1 MKGFCP
7 EGEHEVDLAVISTE
21 EEFNVRG
28 ESIMLNVS
36 YFRCE
41 DGHTFDDPK
50 SSDDPIDRAYR
61 EYRIRQGLL
70 QPEGIRQF
78 RLSTGLTQRELA
90 SILGF
95 GAVTL
100 SRYENGALQSEAHDK
115 LLRMAI
121 DPANLTALAKQN
133 QSKLSAKT
141 FSRLLQ
147 YLEADVK
154 DQHQS
159 LRALF
164 ETTYAQHEQDE
175 YSGDSYF
182 DIEKLTTAILFFC
195 VRSDVFKT
203 KLNKLLFYADF
214 KHFKEFSAS
223 ISGSRYAHLPFGPVP
238 DHYDLVLAMLHE
250 DERISLQERDYGEY
264 VGEIVRPLGVP
275 DISNFSLAELKTITE
290 VKARFEGCSSSQ
302 ISKLSHN
309 EKGYKETKDGELISY
324 RFSDALSI

>member
-1 MKGFCP
+1 
-7 EGEHEVDLAVISTE
+7 
-21 EEFNVRG
+21 VRG
-28 ESIMLNVS
+28 ESIMLGVS

-61 EYRIRQGLL
+61 EYRLRRGLL
-70 QPEGIRQF
+70 QPEEIRRF

-95 GAVTL
+95 GSVTL

-121 DPANLTALAKQN
+121 DPANLAVLAKQN
-133 QSKLSAKT
+133 RMKLSEET
-141 FSRLLQ
+141 FHRLLQ

-159 LRALF
+159 LRILF
-164 ETTYAQHEQDE
+164 ETTYAHYEHDE
-175 YSGDSYF
+175 YSGDSKF
-182 DIEKLTTAILFFC
+182 DVDKLISAILFFC
-195 VRSDVFKT
+195 VGSDVFKT

-214 KHFKEFSAS
+214 KHFKEYSAS
-223 ISGSRYAHLPFGPVP
+223 ISGSRYAHLPFGPAP
-238 DHYDLVLAMLHE
+238 DHYDLMLAMLHE
-250 DERISLQERDYGEY
+250 DERISLMEYDYGEF
-264 VGEIVRPLGVP
+264 VGEIVRPHGVP
-275 DISNFSLAELKTITE
+275 DVSYLSAVELRTITD
-290 VKARFEGCSSSQ
+290 VKARFEEYSSSQ

-309 EKGYKETKDGELISY
+309 EKGYKETQDGELISY
-324 RFSDALSI
+324 RFADALSI